1 LPRQHAGAAQE
12 EIARRQVQKARA
24 QRRSV
29 PQAGVQQAPAAVSA
43 AAELSGAGVW
53 VQDQFAAPSQI
64 HALLDCVQARKLKGE
79 FAPARVGGRAA
90 LQRREEIRG
99 DFTCW
104 LGDPLYPA
112 ERGLLDQLEELR
124 LELNREAFLGLF
136 DLELQYA
143 WYPPGAGYSRHVDQP
158 QGTTQRLVSMVL
170 YLNVDW
176 EPVAGGAL
184 RIYDAAEQMRD
195 IEPIAGR
202 LICFLTPGREHAVLP
217 ATRDRF
223 SISGWFRGRD

>member
-1 LPRQHAGAAQE
+1 MN
-12 EIARRQVQKARA
+12 
-24 QRRSV
+24 
-29 PQAGVQQAPAAVSA
+29 A
-43 AAELSGAGVW
+43 AAELSGAGVLIR
-53 VQDQFAAPSQI
+53 DQFAAPTQI
-64 HALLDCVQARKLKGE
+64 DALLDCVSARKLKGE

-104 LGDPLYPA
+104 LRDPLYPA
-112 ERGLLDQLEELR
+112 EQGLLNQFEELR

-136 DLELQYA
+136 DLELHYA

-176 EPVAGGAL
+176 DPLSGGAL
-184 RIYDAAEQMRD
+184 RIYDAQRMMD
-195 IEPIAGR
+195 VEPIAGR
-202 LICFLTPGREHAVLP
+202 LICFLSTGREHEVLA
-217 ATRDRF
+217 ATRDRL

>member
-1 LPRQHAGAAQE
+1 
-12 EIARRQVQKARA
+12 
-24 QRRSV
+24 
-29 PQAGVQQAPAAVSA
+29 VSA
-43 AAELSGAGVW
+43 AAELGGAGVLIR
-53 VQDQFAAPSQI
+53 DRFAAPSRI
-64 HALLDCVQARKLKGE
+64 HALLDCVRARQLKGE
-79 FAPARVGGRAA
+79 FAPARVGGRAG

-104 LGDPLYPA
+104 LRDPLYPA
-112 ERGLLDQLEELR
+112 EQALLDQLEELR

-136 DLELQYA
+136 DLELHYA

-158 QGTTQRLVSMVL
+158 RGTTQRLVSMVL

-176 EPVAGGAL
+176 DPLAGGAL
-184 RIYDAAEQMRD
+184 RIYDEAERTRD